1 MIVGLLTGCRDT
13 RPEAVPAV
21 APASAALAAQAAV
34 TVPPAPTEPESDL
47 HPSSELPP
55 SSEPPPLSEPLPM
68 SEPLPGPVPVRV
80 PQLDCSRIDAVG
92 YRRGRRFPIVVVQID
107 GRFLEEETADAY
119 WAMREAAAEDG
130 VDLPINSGF
139 RTAAEQTYFYRCY
152 RTCTCNNCI
161 RAAKPGYS
169 NHQSGRALD
178 LRQGPGVHEWL
189 TSNGGRFGFVGTVRS
204 EPWHWEYR
212 GHRRRK
218 RGSKPR
224 FPHVCPAAQE

>member
-1 MIVGLLTGCRDT
+1 MTRAEFVVVVGLLTGCRDT
-13 RPEAVPAV
+13 RPDAVPAV
-21 APASAALAAQAAV
+21 APASAAQAASV
-34 TVPPAPTEPESDL
+34 TAPPAPAEPESE
-47 HPSSELPP
+47 PRPPSELLPDA
-55 SSEPPPLSEPLPM
+55 PLS
-68 SEPLPGPVPVRV
+68 GPASIRV
-80 PQLDCSRIDAVG
+80 PQLDCSRVDAVG
-92 YRRGRRFPIVVVQID
+92 YRRGRRFPIVVVEID

-152 RTCTCNNCI
+152 TTCTCNNCI

-178 LRQGPGVHEWL
+178 LWQGPGVHEWL
-189 TSNGGRFGFVGTVRS
+189 KGNGSRFGFVGTVRS

-212 GHRRRK
+212 WHRRRK
-218 RGSKPR
+218 KGSKPR